1 PWETGGR
8 VLWETPVDGLR
19 VGGSWLLLKFETTV
33 LYPMPPPLMAE
44 IMVYAGI
51 GSIEYNAHDLLLT
64 AEYAQTRFDINTHWI
79 VKLEAHFNHGTAR
92 IMGTAMSRAMAPEN
106 WGLFLIKTTAYF

>member
-19 VGGSWLLLKFETTV
+19 VGGSWLLLKFEATV
-33 LYPMPPPLMAE
+33 LYPMPPPLVAE

-51 GSIEYNAHDLLLT
+51 GSIEYNAHDLLLA
-64 AEYAQTRFDINTHWI
+64 AEYAQTRSDTTSSSDPTMI
-79 VKLEAHFNHGTAR
+79 
-92 IMGTAMSRAMAPEN
+92 PEIATVSE
-106 WGLFLIKTTAYF
+106 GAYALGAYRLRRWLQP